1 MTNAEKFDDL
11 QNQVTDLNQRMSRVE
26 KQADSIGAQ
35 IGDIS
40 ANLSTIANQAVKERK
55 FFVRHLTYVGA
66 ATTFLIT
73 VALII
78 FHLVN

>member
-1 MTNAEKFDDL
+1 MANDEFEELKSK
-11 QNQVTDLNQRMSRVE
+11 VTDLNQRMCRVE
-26 KQADSIGAQ
+26 KQADSIGEQ
-35 IGDIS
+35 IGNIS
-40 ANLSTIANQAVKERK
+40 ANLSTIANQSVKERR

-66 ATTFLIT
+66 ATTLLIT